1 MPFSIVPKTALGS
14 AGISDFSEGHAAAV
28 ILVVLGETVTV
39 AVSELVVAGAA
50 GATGLAGG
58 FAGLGFLRERKTAR
72 PVMKMTRIRGVG
84 LRMD

>member
-1 MPFSIVPKTALGS
+1 MPFSIVPNTALGS

-39 AVSELVVAGAA
+39 AVSELVVAGA
-50 GATGLAGG
+50 TGLAGG